1 MTSVKGAGFQSRALG
16 TSGGGK
22 PMNPLDA
29 VAARTGG
36 PAPPLAD
43 KAENSPEEAAK
54 EMELKVHALI
64 EACAKAAA
72 GGDFVMALERAKEAG
87 RKERQLVK
95 FKDGNGLAD
104 SISMDLTYCCAFN
117 LAHAVSAPAV
127 IAAVAVDAAAASEGI
142 GVYKSFVCA
151 FAEGFGFERSRAV
164 WMRALCQSGRSH
176 AHAPAL
182 VCRPCARRR
191 PVDIGRSALLLAGC
205 L

>member
-1 MTSVKGAGFQSRALG
+1 MTAARMGTAAAGAGGGDGPRPMTSVKGAGFQSRALG
-16 TSGGGK
+16 TSAGGK
-22 PMNPLDA
+22 PVNPLDA

-117 LAHAVSAPAV
+117 LAHAVSA
-127 IAAVAVDAAAASEGI
+127 S
-142 GVYKSFVCA
+142 
-151 FAEGFGFERSRAV
+151 
-164 WMRALCQSGRSH
+164 
-176 AHAPAL
+176 
-182 VCRPCARRR
+182 
-191 PVDIGRSALLLAGC
+191 AGC
-205 L
+205 CCCCCSGGCRWLFVQRPLAACLREDVVRSVCVALRLHAF